1 MHNRCGVIVPLNLE
15 GTPRPEQPMGQI
27 DPHTFSLSLNSG
39 REGQDAHLSNKL
51 HEKDFTP
58 CDYGAGIIVCLRCN

>member
-15 GTPRPEQPMGQI
+15 GTPRPEQPMEQI

-39 REGQDAHLSNKL
+39 REGQDAHLLIK
-51 HEKDFTP
+51 
-58 CDYGAGIIVCLRCN
+58 